1 MKLGLPSQEGGPS
14 LHGGNEMLTE
24 LDLKNILMLLARA
37 QFNGIS
43 EAEVAVVLAHKLRK
57 ILTPPP
63 PAPPSEDANKE

>member
-1 MKLGLPSQEGGPS
+1 
-14 LHGGNEMLTE
+14 MLTE